1 MTEEQG
7 NAEVVS
13 EEQVSI
19 PATEEAPTSAEPQL
33 SQEAQQYSYE
43 RDMFVRGAE
52 ANQMNLPG
60 NFKDFGD
67 YFDSLKEAQGQYTA
81 ARQELAQLKANE
93 ATRFA
98 TCEQPDR
105 DWETSFD

>member
-19 PATEEAPTSAEPQL
+19 PAAEETPTTEEPQL
-33 SQEAQQYSYE
+33 SQQAQQYSYE
-43 RDMFVRGAE
+43 RNMFVRGAE
-52 ANQMNLPG
+52 ANQMDLPG

-67 YFDSLKEAQGQYTA
+67 YFDSLKEAQGQYTE
-81 ARQELAQLKANE
+81 ARQELSQLKASE

-98 TCEQPDR
+98 TGEQP
-105 DWETSFD
+105 EV